1 MPSISLRTPLD
12 RHERTLAGVGN
23 GLTAPVIQYGAY
35 TAFAQENGL
44 ISQAEAD
51 RIQGYFPHC
60 KWAIEYCNKYH
71 GTLACTGAREYC
83 VTAVFMQIMA
93 DSGNINYYDIRKECI
108 GPDCYDFSKITKF
121 LMQPHVRASA
131 SCIETLPRSQP
142 VYPCPRAAVSCAS
155 GDASRLRD
163 SARIAPRTLVLRP
176 DVPTWC
182 MLTWHVLMWR
192 IWHGTCTAHG
202 LPCTLLQQSDT
213 AVHLLLPRQ
222 HLWYACRFR
231 GLWAWRATSSTSAR
245 TLCTMTSRQ
254 TGCWMC
260 VPRLPHARSTS
271 AIPSVLI
278 RVPTDSPADS
288 PVISD
293 CPAMS
298 DRPALCDSPAAP
310 DSPAA
315 SDTPAA
321 SDSPAMPDPP
331 AMPDSSA
338 MSNQKPCCRCR
349 QSADSA
355 AVRMSAPVRTGA
367 VADARLGLA

>member
-1 MPSISLRTPLD
+1 MRGCSAYGPGQIMPRSAGLRLLLFCARPPLCAGALWPMPAWVWHDVRSIDIDIYIAIHQPTHTVG
-12 RHERTLAGVGN
+12 HERTLIGVGN

-182 MLTWHVLMWR
+182 MLAWHVLMWR

-202 LPCTLLQQSDT
+202 LPCTLLQQSGTRCAPAAASSAFVVCVQVQRALGVEGHKFYECSD
-213 AVHLLLPRQ
+213 AVYNDFKADWMLDVRSLPSPRTQHISNTLCADPSPHGLPR
-222 HLWYACRFR
+222 R
-231 GLWAWRATSSTSAR
+231 
-245 TLCTMTSRQ
+245 
-254 TGCWMC
+254 
-260 VPRLPHARSTS
+260 
-271 AIPSVLI
+271 
-278 RVPTDSPADS
+278 
-288 PVISD
+288 
-293 CPAMS
+293 
-298 DRPALCDSPAAP
+298 
-310 DSPAA
+310 
-315 SDTPAA
+315 
-321 SDSPAMPDPP
+321 
-331 AMPDSSA
+331 
-338 MSNQKPCCRCR
+338 
-349 QSADSA
+349 
-355 AVRMSAPVRTGA
+355 
-367 VADARLGLA
+367 